1 MIYSYSKRI
10 PRCKPL
16 NAASFHRDGLTE
28 KAIEDLLASNP
39 GLLFSNPEDV
49 LLVGRQR
56 HGSRLPDLLFL
67 DGARNLYVVE
77 IKRDSA
83 DRTCVAQVQEY
94 GARLGDWTREDF
106 ENLWK
111 GLHRKTPLAKGL
123 RDHLGFGLTEPIARN
138 VKLVIVA
145 QSPGPGI
152 ADLID
157 WLHENGLS
165 IHFVPFALYR
175 LGERRFFEMTPIR
188 ASRAAR
194 AASSNWYLNTN
205 ETFRQGSSQDM
216 FHQGI
221 AALAGF
227 GPKDGRK
234 MLAEPGPGARV

>member
-83 DRTCVAQVQEY
+83 DRTCVPQVQEY

-106 ENLWK
+106 EKLWK

-152 ADLID
+152 ADLI
-157 WLHENGLS
+157 
-165 IHFVPFALYR
+165 R
-175 LGERRFFEMTPIR
+175 LAAREWPVHTLRPIR
-188 ASRAAR
+188 AIPPRPTPVLRDDPHSRQPR
-194 AASSNWYLNTN
+194 
-205 ETFRQGSSQDM
+205 GSRN
-216 FHQGI
+216 
-221 AALAGF
+221 L
-227 GPKDGRK
+227 
-234 MLAEPGPGARV
+234 E